1 MKYQID
7 VSHVKKMQSSI
18 WDQIKSTFA
27 FRKGYGAPLPIF
39 GHYGGVFDCDG
50 QKLVIHTDG
59 VGTKLLVAQDVG
71 KFDTVGIDA
80 IAMSVNDILC
90 MGAETLVGVDYIALA
105 KEDENLVADLMK
117 GLVAG
122 AREADC
128 AIIGGETA
136 IVPDLLHDEKAFD
149 LTFTAVGRIRSKEI
163 ITGERISEGDV
174 LVGLESSGIHSNGYT
189 LARRSLDQKKW
200 GKEML
205 APTKIYCKPVLEMI
219 SAVDVHGIGHITG
232 GAFSKL
238 MRLNKNVLYE
248 LDSMPKPSPLF
259 NALAEKTPSL
269 RDLYTTF
276 NMGIGMVIA
285 VDAGEEGNVRQIA
298 KKHGVAANVIGKVR
312 KGRGVT
318 LAKEGQHIDL
328 ST

>member
-1 MKYQID
+1 
-7 VSHVKKMQSSI
+7 
-18 WDQIKSTFA
+18 
-27 FRKGYGAPLPIF
+27 
-39 GHYGGVFDCDG
+39 
-50 QKLVIHTDG
+50 LVIHTDG

-105 KEDENLVADLMK
+105 KEDEKLVADLMK
-117 GLVAG
+117 GLVDG
-122 AREADC
+122 ARQADC

-136 IVPDLLHDEKAFD
+136 IVPDLLHDDKAFD
-149 LTFTAVGRIRSKEI
+149 LTFTAVGRIATKEI
-163 ITGERISEGDV
+163 ITGERIREGDV
-174 LVGLESSGIHSNGYT
+174 LIGLESSGIHSNGYT
-189 LARRSLDQKKW
+189 LARRTLDVKKW

-205 APTKIYCKPVLEMI
+205 APTRIYCKPVLEACA
-219 SAVDVHGIGHITG
+219 AVDVHGIGHITG

-248 LDSMPKPSPLF
+248 LDNVPKPSPLF

-276 NMGIGMVIA
+276 NMGVGMVLA
-285 VDAGEEGNVRQIA
+285 VDAKDENAVRQVA
-298 KKHGVAANVIGKVR
+298 KKHGVNANVIGSVK
-312 KGRGVT
+312 KGKGVM
-318 LAKEGQHIDL
+318 LVKDGQRIDL
-328 ST
+328 TT